1 MNTTSRPLVSP
12 PPAVRPLRLALTV
25 AVGLAVWLCPPPAGV
40 APAAWRLLAIF
51 LATIVGLI
59 SRPLPVG
66 AVAVLAITTAA
77 LTRTLTIHEA
87 LDSFRS
93 HIIWL
98 IVMTFFISRGFM
110 KSGLS
115 FRIAYLLIAAL
126 GRSTLGV
133 AYALSATDLILAP
146 AMPSNTARAGGVIY
160 PLVLA
165 VAQGYGSKP
174 DASRRKI
181 GAFLILNSFQATL
194 ITGALFLTAMSAN
207 LLGQKLAASAGVAI
221 TWGDW
226 ALAAS
231 VPGALGLLATP
242 LILYVLYP
250 PEVRFTPEAASLA
263 HDKLAELGPMKFN
276 EWVMLGVF
284 VLMLTLWIAGDR
296 LGVDPTTTALLGL
309 SLLLLLGVLTWDDV
323 LAERE
328 AWDTM
333 VWFAALVMMAE
344 GMARLGLIAWLSGH
358 VAGWLQGIAW
368 GPAFV
373 LLVLVYFYSHYLF
386 ASNTAHVSALYASF
400 LGVAL
405 AAGTPPLLAAL
416 VLGFAG
422 NLFSSMTHY
431 GTGPAPVFFG
441 AGYVPLGV
449 WWGLGAVLSVVH
461 VLIWG
466 IAGGLWWKLI
476 GLW

>member
-1 MNTTSRPLVSP
+1 MSTDPR
-12 PPAVRPLRLALTV
+12 PPAALPAIRPWRLGLTV
-25 AVGLAVWLCPPPAGV
+25 LVGLAVWLSPPPTGV
-40 APAAWRLLAIF
+40 NPTAWHLLAIF
-51 LATIVGLI
+51 LATVVGLI
-59 SRPLPVG
+59 SRPMPIG
-66 AVAVLAITTAA
+66 AVAVLAITTAS
-77 LTRTLTIHEA
+77 LTRTVTVHEA

-98 IVMTFFISRGFM
+98 IILTFFISRGFM

-146 AMPSNTARAGGVIY
+146 AMPSNTARAGGVLY

-165 VAQGYGSKP
+165 VSQGYGSKP
-174 DASRRKI
+174 DAGRRKI
-181 GAFLILNSFQATL
+181 GAFLILNSFQAVL

-207 LLGQKLAASAGVAI
+207 LLAQKQAAGLGVAI

-231 VPGALGLLATP
+231 VPGAISLLTTP
-242 LILYVLYP
+242 LILYALYP
-250 PEVRFTPEAASLA
+250 PEIRHTPGAAELA
-263 HDKLAELGPMKFN
+263 HSKLAELGPMKFA

-284 VLMLTLWIAGDR
+284 VLMLTLWVVGDR
-296 LGVDPTTTALLGL
+296 VGVDPTTTALLGL
-309 SLLLLLGVLTWDDV
+309 SLLLLLGVLNWDDV

-328 AWDTM
+328 AWDTL

-344 GMARLGLIAWLSGH
+344 GLARLGLIGWLSGH
-358 VAGWLQGIAW
+358 VAGWLGGMDW

-400 LGVAL
+400 LGVAVPMG
-405 AAGTPPLLAAL
+405 APPLLAAL

-449 WWGLGAVLSVVH
+449 WWGLGFLLSVIHILV
-461 VLIWG
+461 WG
-466 IAGGLWWKLI
+466 LVGGLWWKVL